1 MKRRA
6 GERNQRQMRP
16 RLSFGEAVNVY
27 VLVLAFGAALYLIG
41 LFVGKSY
48 QVERLND
55 AEIAE
60 ASMKPV
66 EDLSTQMEFY
76 EQLSDGPAA
85 KRLKTQPSGSEES
98 DVAEKPPEVETATAS
113 AGVGYTIQIGAHS
126 TEEEARQLLMKLE
139 AKDFSGQIRR
149 PSGSEEPKYFRVW
162 VGEFAS
168 MEAAQPVE
176 TQLKDAGF
184 HTYIRRVE

>member
-1 MKRRA
+1 
-6 GERNQRQMRP
+6 MRP

-48 QVERLND
+48 PAGRLDD
-55 AEIAE
+55 ADLSE
-60 ASMKPV
+60 ASMRPV

-85 KRLKTQPSGSEES
+85 RRPETQPSVS
-98 DVAEKPPEVETATAS
+98 DEPDADEKSSEVETATAP
-113 AGVGYTIQIGAHS
+113 AGVVYTIQIGAHS
-126 TEEEARQLLMKLE
+126 TEAEARQHVMKLK
-139 AKDFSGQIRR
+139 AKDFSGQIRS
-149 PSGSEEPKYFRVW
+149 PSGSEQPRYFRVW

-168 MEAAQPVE
+168 MEEAQPVE

-184 HTYIRRVE
+184 YTYIRRVE

>member
-1 MKRRA
+1 
-6 GERNQRQMRP
+6 MRP

-27 VLVLAFGAALYLIG
+27 VLVLAFGAALYMIG

-48 QVERLND
+48 QAGTLSD
-55 AEIAE
+55 GDIAE

-76 EQLSDGPAA
+76 EQLSDRPVA
-85 KRLKTQPSGSEES
+85 RPPETQPSGGDEPDVTAES
-98 DVAEKPPEVETATAS
+98 LEVETANAP
-113 AGVGYTIQIGAHS
+113 AGVVYTIQIGAHS

-139 AKDFSGQIRR
+139 ARNFSGQIRSPR
-149 PSGSEEPKYFRVW
+149 GSEQPRYFRVW

-168 MEAAQPVE
+168 IEEGHPVE
-176 TQLKDAGF
+176 AQLKKAGF
-184 HTYIRRVE
+184 YTYIRRVE

>member
-1 MKRRA
+1 
-6 GERNQRQMRP
+6 MRP
-16 RLSFGEAVNVY
+16 RLSFREAVNVY
-27 VLVLAFGAALYLIG
+27 VLVLVFGAALYLIG

-48 QVERLND
+48 QVGRLND

-85 KRLKTQPSGSEES
+85 KRSETPPPRNDES
-98 DVAEKPPEVETATAS
+98 DVPAKASETETAAAP

-126 TEEEARQLLMKLE
+126 TEEEARQLLMRLE
-139 AKDFSGQIRR
+139 SKDFSGQINR

-162 VGEFAS
+162 VGEFVS

-176 TQLKDAGF
+176 ARLKAAGF
-184 HTYIRRVE
+184 YTYIRRVE